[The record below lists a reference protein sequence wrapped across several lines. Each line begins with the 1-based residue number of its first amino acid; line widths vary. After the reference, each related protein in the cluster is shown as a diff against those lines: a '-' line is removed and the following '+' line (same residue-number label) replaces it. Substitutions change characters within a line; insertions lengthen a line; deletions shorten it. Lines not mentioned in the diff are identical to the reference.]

1 MSHDDSDD
9 AIHPDT
15 PICRGCAGFG
25 IGQHVDPR
33 TIQIIGDGRQDYVWR
48 YKPADAK
55 KIERYLRVALH
66 VYRGRGVV
74 HAPYAVVLAAHE
86 ELLAKGF
93 TCTDPIAPDPAWACE
108 WCHGTGQPALSVGS
122 MELALKGIRIT
133 NAPGAYP
140 SEYPDQINAP

>member
-1 MSHDDSDD
+1 MTDD

-33 TIQIIGDGRQDYVWR
+33 TIQIIGDSRQDYVWK
-48 YKPADAK
+48 YTPAPGARQ
-55 KIERYLRVALH
+55 IERYLRVALH

-74 HAPYAVVLAAHE
+74 HAPFAIVLAAHE

-93 TCTDPIAPDPAWACE
+93 TCADPIAPDAAWACE

-122 MELALKGIRIT
+122 MELALKGIRIHDH
-133 NAPGAYP
+133 PGGSP
-140 SEYPDQINAP
+140 VQYPDRINAP